1 MINQQ
6 ADTWESRWA
15 PTRTTLLRELVWRI
29 AFPLLLLTGLWAC
42 AEPVARETP
51 EDSWA
56 SPSDIPPELEEA
68 IAAFYSGVEAG
79 EGDRVVTLFDTD
91 MVMMPDGGEALVG
104 GDVIAPGWA
113 DGVDAGFR
121 LRDVTAVRT
130 VRSGDLAYRINEYS
144 WSMPD
149 DAGERTWYR
158 TKNVHIWK
166 RHPDGSWKLQVDIWN
181 ESPDAEIGTA
191 DS

>member
-1 MINQQ
+1 M
-6 ADTWESRWA
+6 
-15 PTRTTLLRELVWRI
+15 LLRNPHFRLGLLFM
-29 AFPLLLLTGLWAC
+29 AFLWAC
-42 AEPVARETP
+42 AQPASRDTP
-51 EDSWA
+51 QGGA
-56 SPSDIPPELEEA
+56 AAPSDIPPELEEA
-68 IAAFYSGVEAG
+68 ITAFYSGVEAG
-79 EGDRVVTLFDTD
+79 QSGQVVTLFDHD
-91 MVMMPDGGEALVG
+91 MVMMPDGGEAVVG
-104 GDVIAPGWA
+104 GDAIAPGWA
-113 DGVDAGFR
+113 DGVEAGFR

-181 ESPDAEIGTA
+181 ESPQAATEAPG
-191 DS
+191 S

>member
-1 MINQQ
+1 MLFRNP
-6 ADTWESRWA
+6 SR
-15 PTRTTLLRELVWRI
+15 LVSL
-29 AFPLLLLTGLWAC
+29 PLLLLTGLWAC
-42 AEPVARETP
+42 TQPTSRETP
-51 EDSWA
+51 EGGSA
-56 SPSDIPPELEEA
+56 VPSDIPPELEEA
-68 IAAFYSGVEAG
+68 IAAFYAGVDAG
-79 EGDRVVTLFDTD
+79 EGDRVVTLFDSD
-91 MVMMPDGGEALVG
+91 MVMMPDGGEVVVG

-113 DGVDAGFR
+113 DGVAAGFR

-166 RHPDGSWKLQVDIWN
+166 RHPDGSWMLQVDIWN
-181 ESPDAEIGTA
+181 ESPETA
-191 DS
+191 TGHTGS